1 MPYFDTVTDRSV
13 LSRWPLPPS
22 KHINKAATLPA
33 ASSWSTDQLRAARL
47 VVRSATARS
56 ESEPNHILPD
66 LREHF
71 GEAETAC
78 SQPLIRSLLQGPS
91 EASLSG
97 TLTETE
103 LVHQYGAS
111 LASFW
116 DALAQFGDVEGLDV
130 EGGDLDGD
138 ADEGDKRPYSPR
150 SDSFLP
156 HKRTRTQV
164 VNPVYDNSSTMRVGS
179 SSPSRE
185 GSSPQASQGSDPGYV
200 SQGRATADVPEHA
213 TVRIA
218 SAFLRHLLQSCP
230 PQHETQHYK
239 PPYLVE
245 FSGGSR
251 RFVGKT
257 AYDVAIGATADGEL
271 VLHQLRNGRYN
282 LTGHHPALLE
292 AKKRFAVIKD
302 GLPALT
308 DKFLGQMTCEALAFR
323 LQQKQTEGAVPID
336 EKCDTPSETICVF
349 GTNRVSSHQCLC
361 HCRGA
366 AIHALFAI
374 QDLRLIHRGP
384 DHCRRQRTRDGRY
397 LGTLDDGVV
406 RPPEPWWALRCGP

>member
-22 KHINKAATLPA
+22 EHINKVATLPA

-56 ESEPNHILPD
+56 ESEPGHVLPD

-71 GEAETAC
+71 GEAEVAC
-78 SQPLIRSLLQGPS
+78 SQPLIQGLLEGPS
-91 EASLSG
+91 EANLDG

-103 LVHQYGAS
+103 FVHQYGAS

-116 DALAQFGDVEGLDV
+116 AALAQFGDVEGLDI
-130 EGGDLDGD
+130 EGGDLNQD
-138 ADEGDKRPYSPR
+138 ADEDDKRPYSPG
-150 SDSFLP
+150 SDSSQP
-156 HKRTRTQV
+156 YKRVRTQV
-164 VNPVYDNSSTMRVGS
+164 VNPVYRNSTTMRVGS

-185 GSSPQASQGSDPGYV
+185 GGSLQASQGSDTVYV
-200 SQGRATADVPEHA
+200 SQGRAAADVPEHA

-239 PPYLVE
+239 PTNLVE
-245 FSGGSR
+245 VSDGSR

-271 VLHQLRNGRYN
+271 VLHRLRNGRYN
-282 LTGHHPALLE
+282 LTGHRPALLE

-302 GLPALT
+302 GRPAFT
-308 DKFLGQMTCEALAFR
+308 DQLLGQMTCEALAFR
-323 LQQKQTEGAVPID
+323 LERKQTEGAVPID
-336 EKCDTPSETICVF
+336 EKCGTLPPPSPKK
-349 GTNRVSSHQCLC
+349 
-361 HCRGA
+361 
-366 AIHALFAI
+366 LFASSG
-374 QDLRLIHRGP
+374 H
-384 DHCRRQRTRDGRY
+384 
-397 LGTLDDGVV
+397 
-406 RPPEPWWALRCGP
+406 A